1 MNTFL
6 SNLERKT
13 NYTKTENGGL
23 THKSTNNR
31 LLDLFALGGSYRN
44 RSDKDCQK
52 LFSEAYFE
60 TPLYA
65 VRCLFYLRDCRGGQG
80 ERRFFRVCFRWLVQ
94 HCPEDAKQLLQ
105 FIPEYGRWDDLIA
118 VTYETP
124 LEDNAI
130 QMMYHQ
136 LALDVSCKTPSLL
149 AKWLPSENAHNST
162 TIKYAKITRKKFSM
176 TAKEYRKTLS
186 ELRKRINIVER
197 LMSENRWDE
206 IEFDKIPSRAG
217 LIYKNAFARKEI
229 IAEKYRKYQE
239 SVARG
244 EKKINADTLTPF
256 EIVREI
262 LVTGKDDIALDNLW
276 KNLPDYY
283 KDKKETGLCIIDVS
297 GSMYGSYKNSP
308 LYAAIGMGLYIAE
321 RGKGP
326 FKNHFITFSQE
337 PQLVKINDGTIGQ
350 KAFQVQK
357 ANWGWNTNLEAVFQL
372 IIDTIQTTAVD
383 PKDIPSR
390 LYIFSDMEFDAA
402 LNFGAVSRFGRRNNP
417 NTLIEQIKQHWEEVL
432 PSEYHFPDIIFW
444 NLDARQN
451 NIPAIGAKEYS
462 YVSGFNPSMIEQ
474 VLGGE
479 TGIDLVYKTLNSDR
493 YKQINF
499 VYTY

>member
-6 SNLERKT
+6 SNLKRKT

-23 THKSTNNR
+23 THKSTNNS

-44 RSDKDCQK
+44 RSEEDCK
-52 LFSEAYFE
+52 ELFYNACCED
-60 TPLYA
+60 PLYA

-80 ERRFFRVCFRWLVQ
+80 ERRFFRVCFRWLAQ
-94 HCPEDAKQLLQ
+94 ECPEDVKQLLK

-124 LEDNAI
+124 LEDAAI

-136 LALDVSCKTPSLL
+136 LALDVSCQTPSLL
-149 AKWLPSENAHNST
+149 AKWLPSENAHNRT
-162 TIKYAKITRKKFSM
+162 TIKYAKITRKKFHM

-197 LMSENRWDE
+197 LMSQNRWDE

-229 IAEKYRKYQE
+229 IAEKYRRYQE

-244 EKKINADTLTPF
+244 EKKINAGTLTPF

-262 LVTGKDDIALDNLW
+262 LTTGKDEMTLDNLW

-283 KDKKETGLCIIDVS
+283 KDQEETGLCVVDVS
-297 GSMYGSYKNSP
+297 GSMYNSP
-308 LYAAIGMGLYIAE
+308 LYAAIGMGLYVAE
-321 RGKGP
+321 RGRGP
-326 FKNHFITFSQE
+326 FKNHFITFSNNPE
-337 PQLVKINDGTIGQ
+337 LVKINDGTIGQ
-350 KAFQVQK
+350 KVRQIQR
-357 ANWGWNTNLEAVFQL
+357 ANWGWNTNIEAVFQL
-372 IIDTIQTTAVD
+372 IIDTIQTTIVA

-402 LNFGAVSRFGRRNNP
+402 LGYHQNP

-432 PSEYHFPDIIFW
+432 PSEYKFPDIIFW

-451 NIPAIGAKEYS
+451 NIPAIGPEEYG
-462 YVSGFNPSMIEQ
+462 YVSGFNPSMIEHI
-474 VLGGE
+474 LSGE
-479 TGIDLVYKTLNSDR
+479 TGISLMYETLNSNR
-493 YKQINF
+493 YNQINL
-499 VYTY
+499 